1 MGIIGYIA
9 AAAYL
14 ILSFIALLS
23 IKGFAW
29 ALGATFTGVIVIF
42 PLWAYFL
49 LDYSNSL
56 IWILFFITIVDA
68 ILEGN
73 KRK

>member
-9 AAAYL
+9 SAAYL
-14 ILSFIALLS
+14 ILSFIALLT
-23 IKGFAW
+23 IKGIGW
-29 ALGATFTGVIVIF
+29 ALGATFTGVIVFF
-42 PLWAYFL
+42 PIWAYFL
-49 LDYSNSL
+49 LDYSSSL

-68 ILEGN
+68 MLEAN